1 MPEGRPGEHE
11 AQPDPAGGPARSA
24 GADAVRLALGSRA
37 AAREGLRQHPAVADR
52 PEPGRRL
59 RRTARQR
66 EVTQWRA
73 LQRAFATASSPRKRG
88 SSDSGSATQH
98 RLHAITGITRLIGST
113 QAASTRV
120 DAAFFLRHSAAH
132 RVEEAM
138 DSPFRAVLSPCI
150 GVCTMAE
157 DGYRSEEHTY
167 ELQSLMRT
175 S

>member
-1 MPEGRPGEHE
+1 MRIS
-11 AQPDPAGGPARSA
+11 D
-24 GADAVRLALGSRA
+24 
-37 AAREGLRQHPAVADR
+37 
-52 PEPGRRL
+52 
-59 RRTARQR
+59 
-66 EVTQWRA
+66 W
-73 LQRAFATASSPRKRG
+73 
-88 SSDSGSATQH
+88 SSDVCSSDLSATQH

-157 DGYRSEEHTY
+157 DGYCDGCHRTSTEIASWLHMDRSEEHTS
-167 ELQSLMRT
+167 ELQSLMRN
-175 S
+175 SYAG

>member
-1 MPEGRPGEHE
+1 MRIS
-11 AQPDPAGGPARSA
+11 D
-24 GADAVRLALGSRA
+24 
-37 AAREGLRQHPAVADR
+37 
-52 PEPGRRL
+52 
-59 RRTARQR
+59 
-66 EVTQWRA
+66 W
-73 LQRAFATASSPRKRG
+73 
-88 SSDSGSATQH
+88 SSDVCSSDLSATQH

-157 DGYRSEEHTY
+157 DGYCDGCH
-167 ELQSLMRT
+167 RT
-175 S
+175 STEIASWIHMDDDARLGLMGGALDRRSVGGGKGV